1 MNQKISGVLL
11 LSLSLSMPG
20 CATIVEGT
28 NQSILVDL
36 SPQETTCVAYRD
48 GTQIS
53 SVSGTNQTMSV
64 QKSRH
69 DIILR
74 CSAPGYQTADSKVE
88 SSASGW
94 GVVGAVTLDFGIVD
108 YATGALNKYPNSVT
122 VALVRQ

>member
-1 MNQKISGVLL
+1 MSQNIKGSLL
-11 LSLSLSMPG
+11 LAMSLTLAG

-28 NQSILVDL
+28 SQSIMVDL
-36 SPQETTCVAYRD
+36 SPQEATCVAFRD
-48 GTQIS
+48 GTQIA
-53 SVSGTNQTMSV
+53 SVGGTNRTMNV

-74 CSAPGYQTADSKVE
+74 CSAPGHQTADSKVE

-94 GVVGAVTLDFGIVD
+94 GVVGAVTLDFGVVD

>member
-1 MNQKISGVLL
+1 MSKKIKGGLL
-11 LSLSLSMPG
+11 FAMSLSLVG

-28 NQSILVDL
+28 SQSILVNL
-36 SPQETTCVAYRD
+36 LPQETSCVAFRD
-48 GTQIS
+48 GIQIA
-53 SVSGTNQTMSV
+53 SVSGTNRTMNV

-74 CSAPGYQTADSKVE
+74 CSAPGYQTSDSKVE

-94 GVVGAVTLDFGIVD
+94 GVFGALTLDLGVTD

>member
-1 MNQKISGVLL
+1 MSKKIKGGLL
-11 LSLSLSMPG
+11 LAMSLTLAG

-28 NQSILVDL
+28 SQSILVDL
-36 SPQETTCVAYRD
+36 SPQETSCVAFRD
-48 GTQIS
+48 GTQIA
-53 SVSGTNQTMSV
+53 SVSGTNRTMNV

-74 CSAPGYQTADSKVE
+74 CSAPGYQTSDSKVE

-94 GVVGAVTLDFGIVD
+94 GVVGAVTLDLGVVD